1 MAEICMVEDEE
12 EEGPVIYR
20 RRSLSVQ
27 PVRSWIV
34 TDDELIH
41 TNSASNAENRMFLI
55 DPDVLDCPICLYP
68 LFTPVFECEN
78 SHIACSSCCAKLK
91 RKCPFC
97 CMPIGINDNRCRGLE
112 KFIESISRISCK
124 NVKYGCK
131 KTMPYSEKSRHEQMC
146 PHATC
151 NCPHPSCSF
160 SGSYKNLYLHFH
172 IQHEPSTT
180 RFTCKNTFSLG
191 VEINQKRM
199 FLQEQHK
206 NVIFIL
212 NHEVKEDGRA
222 FSIDYLGPATSKSCF
237 VYQLTAKRMK
247 TSLSLQSEP
256 GIYTEWSM
264 DTQKMHY
271 LTIPSDFEGYGGL
284 LSLSICIKE
293 CISSEFEVDAEEIEE
308 VFENEDNGN
317 ANGALQVVM
326 TDPDVLDCSIC
337 HEPLCTPIFQWFG
350 EFASYLMEDSF
361 TIKLWW
367 KHNNSYPSYSC
378 IHLEIHRIEL
388 RKPLPNSQE
397 QPGNFPRALRKD
409 LFSFPRIQVSD
420 DKQVRANINQV
431 KTTSQIPQGI
441 HTSPDWIHIPCSG
454 IFTMIACAHSW
465 LIFSTSSSAIV
476 IFGIDISLSSR
487 FGQLD
492 FLNSSFSFAGNLKSS
507 LFSLLANLEAHEE
520 PAEKTRF
527 SGGNIVSRA
536 GRRFLGRSVS
546 SKFAGG
552 SGGSGSGGFGV
563 SGSFS
568 VITCQNGHLA
578 CCLCCSKVE
587 TICPICYPLGYIYNR
602 CRGLEVA
609 IESIGRILCI
619 HETLAAYSNKK
630 SEHEQMCHPHSS
642 QKDDDELIPI
652 EDVESD
658 LLMSEEEEDED
669 ELELMGKNQQQH
681 MTCSLP
687 TTNNESGTLPVVL
700 YPNVLDCMIC
710 SNLLSPPVF
719 QCEMGHVACSSCCCE
734 LKGICLCCMPI
745 GINNNRCR
753 GLEKF
758 IESISSISC
767 KNAVS
772 GCTKTVPYN
781 NKRKHELSCPHAT
794 CFCPHPSCSF
804 AGSFKSL
811 YIHFGIKH
819 TASTTRFTYDTTF
832 SICIEID
839 RKHIFLQEQNENVIF
854 ILNHEVQEH
863 GRAFNIDCVGVGCYK
878 SGFVYQLT
886 AKSMETCLLLRSVP
900 EIYTTW
906 SKDTPRKYNLTV
918 PSGFADYDGLLSLSV
933 CIKKKV
939 ISSEFE
945 KEMEKVRIE
954 FIPNLDGSLKVMLT
968 NLDMFY
974 CSTCFK
980 PLCSP
985 VIQCEKG
992 HLSCSSC
999 CSKMKKICPLCY
1011 TSTGC
1016 YSYNH
1021 CKGLENI
1028 IGTAIIPCKNAK
1040 RGCKMRM
1047 RLRYHSYHEQ
1057 LCPHATCFCPY
1068 PSCPFTGSHENLYLH
1083 FGIKHEADI
1092 TRFTYGT
1099 TFSLCV
1105 DINQEH
1111 LFLQEKHSSVI
1122 FILDHQVREHERVI
1136 YIDCVGT
1143 KILRYKFEYQLTAK
1157 SMETYRALEC
1167 VPQICKVA

>member
-1 MAEICMVEDEE
+1 MAEICMVEDDE

-34 TDDELIH
+34 TDDDDEDELIH

-112 KFIESISRISCK
+112 KFIESICRISCK

-160 SGSYKNLYLHFH
+160 TGSYKNLYLHFH

-180 RFTCKNTFSLG
+180 RFTCNNTFSLG

-256 GIYTEWSM
+256 GLYTEWSM

-308 VFENEDNGN
+308 VFGNEDNGN

-326 TDPDVLDCSIC
+326 TDPDVLDCSIF
-337 HEPLCTPIFQWFG
+337 HEPLCTPIFQ
-350 EFASYLMEDSF
+350 
-361 TIKLWW
+361 
-367 KHNNSYPSYSC
+367 
-378 IHLEIHRIEL
+378 
-388 RKPLPNSQE
+388 
-397 QPGNFPRALRKD
+397 
-409 LFSFPRIQVSD
+409 
-420 DKQVRANINQV
+420 
-431 KTTSQIPQGI
+431 
-441 HTSPDWIHIPCSG
+441 
-454 IFTMIACAHSW
+454 
-465 LIFSTSSSAIV
+465 
-476 IFGIDISLSSR
+476 
-487 FGQLD
+487 
-492 FLNSSFSFAGNLKSS
+492 
-507 LFSLLANLEAHEE
+507 AHEE

-546 SKFAGG
+546 SKFAGR

-568 VITCQNGHLA
+568 CQNGHLA

-587 TICPICYPLGYIYNR
+587 KICPICYPLGYIYNR

-658 LLMSEEEEDED
+658 LLISEEEEDED

-745 GINNNRCR
+745 GINNNCCR

-878 SGFVYQLT
+878 SGFVYQMT

-980 PLCSP
+980 LLCSP

-1016 YSYNH
+1016 YSSYNH

-1047 RLRYHSYHEQ
+1047 RLPYHSYHEQ

-1122 FILDHQVREHERVI
+1122 FILNHQVREHERVI

-1143 KILRYKFEYQLTAK
+1143 RILRYKFEYQLTAK

-1167 VPQICKVA
+1167 VPQIYAKWPKHNMPLKHYLTVPSKFAGHSGLLSLSICICLAC